1 MSNYPPPFKP
11 SWGLRNRHVQTLYST
26 FFRKQTPPEV
36 EIESFELDD
45 GDFLECFWHKKPKK
59 EEKKPIV
66 ILFHGLEGSYES
78 PYIQGI
84 MHALAKEG
92 FASVLMH
99 FRGCSGT
106 INRLARSYHSGD
118 TADAKAWINHVK
130 QTYPDVPLFG
140 VGYSLGGN
148 MLLKL
153 LGEWQERS
161 LLQACVAVSAPL
173 RLDICA
179 DQMNRGFSK
188 IYQAH
193 LMKHLNTS
201 LLKRYQIHPM
211 QSYIGLEEKEVKK
224 LKTFWEFD
232 SAYTAPIHGFH
243 SAKDY
248 YQRSSARQFLKHI
261 HTDTLIIH
269 AVDDPFMTPEVLPHT
284 NEISE
289 NVTMEVYPHGGHV
302 GFVSGSLFHPKYWL
316 EDRISSFLR
325 ADIDIR

>member
-1 MSNYPPPFKP
+1 MSSYPPPFKP
-11 SWGLRNRHVQTLYST
+11 SWALKNRHVQTLFST
-26 FFRKQTPPEV
+26 FFRRQKAPEV
-36 EIESFELDD
+36 EVETFELDD
-45 GDFLECFWHKKPKK
+45 GDFVECFWHHKPKT

-84 MHALAKEG
+84 MHALAKENY
-92 FASVLMH
+92 ASVLMH

-130 QTYPDVPLFG
+130 QNYPDAPLYA

-153 LGEWQERS
+153 MGEWQERS
-161 LLQACVAVSAPL
+161 PLRACVAVSAPL

-193 LMKHLNTS
+193 LMKYLKNS
-201 LLKRYQIHPM
+201 LLKRYQHHPM
-211 QSYIGLEEKEVKK
+211 QSHIGLEKKEVKK

-232 SAYTAPIHGFH
+232 SAYTAPIHGFA
-243 SAKDY
+243 SAQEY
-248 YQRSSARQFLKHI
+248 YQRSSARGFLKDI
-261 HTDTLIIH
+261 RTDTLIIH
-269 AVDDPFMTPEVLPHT
+269 AIDDPFMTPEVLPHA
-284 NEISE
+284 NEISKH
-289 NVTMEVYPHGGHV
+289 VTMEVYPHGGHV

-316 EDRISSFLR
+316 EDRIGSFFETNCSFL
-325 ADIDIR
+325 